1 MQENNL
7 DKFSISL
14 RLIYKGFELKSTD
27 YLYVN
32 KFEKKNIINVL
43 IRFNTIKSYKNTQKL
58 DKLIDK
64 AVKNY
69 SVEEVINDE
78 HENNFNL
85 DNFGLSQ
92 QTLNQV
98 KMEGIS
104 KDDVRR
110 SNLSGPSYIQKS
122 NQKLDI
128 NLQQIN
134 EEKHQTY

>member
-78 HENNFNL
+78 HENNINL